1 MAHAWCA
8 RNKAEGLS
16 PAGKGA
22 RDPTHY
28 QEPQEDKL
36 SMSELGGKIN
46 PLTEEDR
53 GIVLTPNLLG

>member
-16 PAGKGA
+16 PAGNSP

-36 SMSELGGKIN
+36 SMSELRGEKN
-46 PLTEEDR
+46 PLTEED
-53 GIVLTPNLLG
+53 